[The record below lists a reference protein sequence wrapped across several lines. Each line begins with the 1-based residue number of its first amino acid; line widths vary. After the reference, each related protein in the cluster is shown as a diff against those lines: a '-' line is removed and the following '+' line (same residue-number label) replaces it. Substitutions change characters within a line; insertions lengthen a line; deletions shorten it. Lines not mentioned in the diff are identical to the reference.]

1 MRHCRWLLAVFIAVI
16 PTVCFCQEQ
25 PNTRGDDAGPG
36 VSGND
41 GKPPQSSSGSQQVSA
56 VGSQDWATVRRASM
70 ERACRLLS
78 LDPNTVLVSSVT
90 ATTGTPTGTTQIVSQ
105 MDDRKSLE
113 YRRERARKVARR
125 LLEVAAN
132 PAAIATLA
140 NPAATPMQK
149 VNVGLQLVGQLLVK
163 DGAESATLND
173 PDRDELV
180 QAKDLLTSGDE
191 KQKAEFAE
199 DLSAAIEVEK
209 LVAERR
215 VAIDRLKAR
224 QAKTVEVEE
233 AKLEEY
239 RATLHRD
246 QLEKE
251 LEKLPQ

>member
-1 MRHCRWLLAVFIAVI
+1 
-16 PTVCFCQEQ
+16 
-25 PNTRGDDAGPG
+25 
-36 VSGND
+36 
-41 GKPPQSSSGSQQVSA
+41 
-56 VGSQDWATVRRASM
+56 M